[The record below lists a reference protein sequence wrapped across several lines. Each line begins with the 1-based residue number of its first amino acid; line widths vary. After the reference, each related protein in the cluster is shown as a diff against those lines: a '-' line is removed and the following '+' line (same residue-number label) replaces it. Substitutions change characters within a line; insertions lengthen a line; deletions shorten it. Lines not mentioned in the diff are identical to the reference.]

1 MATIPIKQSN
11 INMNQREELEKIEI
25 KGLKAGVFANIL
37 MAIAGWYAYS
47 LTNSEALF
55 LDGNFSFIA
64 ALSTIVAIMIV
75 KIKHKRTEVF
85 PFGRYFHESFFV
97 FFKGLLILGVTI
109 GALFQ
114 NTIKIIDYTNGEKF
128 QALNPKPI
136 LYYSAIM
143 GLICF
148 SLAFYYRKKNKELC
162 GMSSI
167 LNVEGKTAMIDGFL
181 SVAVG
186 IALFL
191 TTLVPA
197 DSGFSFLL
205 YIGDAIIVIALALY
219 LLRIPIKVIKDTFVE
234 MGGGVIQNEDVK
246 SDILG
251 VLNKTLPEDFK
262 LVAHYISK
270 TGSGYF
276 VVVYILPKTDMVAV
290 TRLNKTRV
298 DILNDLKQKY
308 LNVEVEI
315 VVGQVEEA

>member
-1 MATIPIKQSN
+1 MTE
-11 INMNQREELEKIEI
+11 REVLEKIEI

-47 LTNSEALF
+47 ITNSEALF

-114 NTIKIIDYTNGEKF
+114 NVIKIIDYTNGEKF
-128 QALNPKPI
+128 QTLNPKPI
-136 LYYSAIM
+136 LYYSAVM
-143 GLICF
+143 GVICF
-148 SLAFYYRKKNKELC
+148 SLAFYYKKKNKELG

-186 IALFL
+186 LALFL
-191 TTLVPA
+191 TTLVPS
-197 DSGFSFLL
+197 DSSISFLL
-205 YIGDAIIVIALALY
+205 YIGDAMVVIILALY
-219 LLRIPIKVIKDTFVE
+219 LLGIPVKVIKDTFVE
-234 MGGGVIQNEDVK
+234 MGGGVIQNVEVK
-246 SDILG
+246 SDILDI
-251 VLNKTLPEDFK
+251 LNSNLPDDFK
-262 LVAHYISK
+262 LAAHYISK

-276 VVVYILPKTDMVAV
+276 VVVYILPKTDEVSVM
-290 TRLNKTRV
+290 RLNKTRMA
-298 DILNDLKQKY
+298 ILNDLKLKY

-315 VVGQVEEA
+315 VVGQGEQS